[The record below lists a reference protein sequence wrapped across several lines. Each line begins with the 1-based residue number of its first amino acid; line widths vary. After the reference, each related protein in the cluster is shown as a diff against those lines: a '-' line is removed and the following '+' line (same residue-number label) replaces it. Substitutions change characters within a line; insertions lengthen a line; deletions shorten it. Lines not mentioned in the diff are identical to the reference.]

1 MRLYLISIPML
12 FIYAAAAAQGLPS
25 TLVTV
30 PQVATSAVGEVRV
43 VPDRATIF
51 IGVESRAA
59 TAAAASAANARQMR
73 AVMDAV
79 RALGI
84 GAPQMSTSEYSVYPE
99 QVFEPDKGDRTPRIA
114 GYVVRNTLRVEVR
127 QIDQIGALLDAALS
141 KGANAINSLQFTSS
155 RADSAR
161 TEALASAV
169 SRAEAE
175 ALTLARAGGTCLG
188 EVLELTTQDSY
199 RPMFMEKSMARGAA
213 QDATP
218 ITPGELTI
226 TVQVS
231 GRWRLA
237 NSEFSKCPA
246 RRRP

>member
-99 QVFEPDKGDRTPRIA
+99 QVFEPRHRLREDRI
-114 GYVVRNTLRVEVR
+114 
-127 QIDQIGALLDAALS
+127 
-141 KGANAINSLQFTSS
+141 KGAVLDVLRQEHRGGES
-155 RADSAR
+155 REQPCKNPHR
-161 TEALASAV
+161 PERHV
-169 SRAEAE
+169 FQH
-175 ALTLARAGGTCLG
+175 
-188 EVLELTTQDSY
+188 LELLLKGEFH
-199 RPMFMEKSMARGAA
+199 RECRAA
-213 QDATP
+213 DHRDREDQQKVENLQP
-218 ITPGELTI
+218 HELEQR
-226 TVQVS
+226 V
-231 GRWRLA
+231 
-237 NSEFSKCPA
+237 
-246 RRRP
+246 